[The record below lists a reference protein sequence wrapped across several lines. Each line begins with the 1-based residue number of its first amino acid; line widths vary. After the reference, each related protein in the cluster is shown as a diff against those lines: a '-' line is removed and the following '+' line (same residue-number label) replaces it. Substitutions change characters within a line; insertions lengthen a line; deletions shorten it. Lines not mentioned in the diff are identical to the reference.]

1 MKNKLLIQQN
11 ITFGAPGTIIFRG
24 GNRIDNLV
32 NKILYWDSIV
42 NLNTGLV
49 GISTNQDIKTLKREG
64 LFEDIKVDIIGKGE
78 VSMMVAEAT
87 KSKILTLL
95 DDKSVNYI
103 PDNLSPRTLVSD
115 GVAHNTGGTL
125 IHMVNTMPFIDVNT
139 PLDKVLEF
147 RNSRKEQLKN
157 LTTTLNSMEL
167 RVLEAENQAME
178 LKKVINEI
186 DIACLELHRLYSEK
200 KISLT
205 PSDIKL
211 NFNMKNILAIGA
223 SVYAGSSYLLPQ
235 TGAALAGLVGG
246 ALSVISWKSSV
257 RIKGSY
263 NTNPFSYTAEVRKH
277 FK

>member
-11 ITFGAPGTIIFRG
+11 ITFGAPGTITLGG
-24 GNRIDNLV
+24 GNEIANLV

-49 GISTNQDIKTLKREG
+49 RTHVNQDIETLKREG
-64 LFEDIKVDIIGKGE
+64 LFEDVRVDVIGRGE
-78 VSMMVAEAT
+78 VSMIVAEAT

-95 DDKSVNYI
+95 DDKSVNYT

-115 GVAHNTGGTL
+115 GVAHNSGGTL
-125 IHMVNTMPFIDVNT
+125 IHLVNAMPFIDVNT

-147 RNSRKEQLKN
+147 RNSRQEQLKN

-186 DIACLELHRLYSEK
+186 DMACLELHRLYSEK

-223 SVYAGSSYLLPQ
+223 SVYAGASCLLPQ

-246 ALSVISWKSSV
+246 AVSIISWESSV

>member
-1 MKNKLLIQQN
+1 MKNKLLMQQN
-11 ITFGAPGTIIFRG
+11 ITFGAPGKITLRG
-24 GNRIDNLV
+24 GNDIDNLV

-42 NLNTGLV
+42 NINTDLV
-49 GISTNQDIKTLKREG
+49 GTPANQDIETLKREG
-64 LFEDIKVDIIGKGE
+64 IFEDIKVDVIWKGE
-78 VSMMVAEAT
+78 FSMMVAEAT

-103 PDNLSPRTLVSD
+103 PDNLSPRALVSD

-147 RNSRKEQLKN
+147 RHSRKEQLKN

-167 RVLEAENQAME
+167 RVSEAENQAME

-186 DIACLELHRLYSEK
+186 DIACLEIHRLYSEK
-200 KISLT
+200 KFTLI

-223 SVYAGSSYLLPQ
+223 SVYAGASCLLPQ

-246 ALSVISWKSSV
+246 AVSVISWEGSV
-257 RIKGSY
+257 SIKEPH
-263 NTNPFSYTAEVRKH
+263 NTNPFSYTAEVRKQ

>member
-11 ITFGAPGTIIFRG
+11 ITFGAPGTIILRG
-24 GNRIDNLV
+24 GNEIDNLV

-49 GISTNQDIKTLKREG
+49 GTPVNQDIETLKREG
-64 LFEDIKVDIIGKGE
+64 LFEDIKVDVIGRGE
-78 VSMMVAEAT
+78 ASMMVAEAT

-115 GVAHNTGGTL
+115 GVAHNAGGTL

-147 RNSRKEQLKN
+147 RNSRQEQLKN

-223 SVYAGSSYLLPQ
+223 SVYAGASYLLPQ

-246 ALSVISWKSSV
+246 AVSIISWESSV